1 MKLSK
6 AHDKYSD
13 LSAVIPTKPSQV
25 LHLVRRAAIYLSFA
39 GLLLFCFS
47 KFEEL
52 SYQNYLRDIKLETI
66 TRLVEVRETI
76 ENSLSAK
83 AQNITNLAVT
93 IAENPTLN
101 QTQFNIKAV
110 DYVLENPAILNVS
123 TAPDLVVEMVFP
135 RYGNEI
141 VVGYDL
147 RDDKAQYAK
156 VQEALRTGE
165 GFVTGPV
172 DLIEGKRGV
181 IMRKPVFAKGRSGV
195 PHAWGVVSVVL
206 DYDKLLSNLNI
217 PEFEKQFDIVIQET
231 SATVGQSSEVL
242 FGDTSIFEKDPIR
255 LGFNFLFGQW
265 ELVATPDG
273 GWPTHQPNHI
283 WRWLVG
289 CMVILFC
296 LFALWY
302 LIRLVDQR
310 LHAESVLSTGIEALD
325 HGFVMF
331 DADRRLVAFNQKYKE
346 LAGASGMVRVGVRYE
361 DIVKANLE
369 KGLIPDAVGREK
381 EWLEKWSK
389 RLVTKA
395 SDNEQI
401 LADGRLIRATDRPME
416 DGSTVGLRIDIT
428 DLKKAQIAAEAANK
442 AKTDFMGVL
451 SHELRTP
458 LTVILGN
465 AKLAKNISMMPAYRN
480 LVAKIQAH
488 PDLNEEFMPL
498 LEKINDQI
506 GTMMGSL
513 ENSGNHLFSLISEI
527 LDFTKID
534 SGNLVLEKKQTSSSE
549 IVGSVVDQLSPLV
562 EQRGLQIVTQ
572 IEDVRLVA
580 DLKRIQQILINVI
593 GNATKFTDSG
603 TITLAVCAKDDK
615 VVFSVTDTGIGIPED
630 QIDRVSEAFQQV
642 DSTARRKY
650 GGTGLGLAISRDIAV
665 AHEGQLTLK
674 SKLGEGSTFTLVL
687 PCNQSDI
694 EPEYHEEII
703 ESLVA

>member
-6 AHDKYSD
+6 AEDKHSD
-13 LSAVIPTKPSQV
+13 LSAVTRTKPSQV
-25 LHLVRRAAIYLSFA
+25 LHLVRRAAIYISFA

-52 SYQNYLRDIKLETI
+52 SYQNYLRELKLEAI
-66 TRLVEVRETI
+66 TSLVEVRESI
-76 ENSLSAK
+76 ENNLSAK

-101 QTQFNIKAV
+101 QTEFNIKAV

-123 TAPDLVVEMVFP
+123 TAPDFVVEMVFP
-135 RYGNEI
+135 RYGNENVI
-141 VVGYDL
+141 GYDL

-206 DYDKLLSNLNI
+206 DYEKLLSNLNI
-217 PEFEKQFDIVIQET
+217 PEFEKKFDIVIQET
-231 SATVGQSSEVL
+231 SATGGQSSEVL

-283 WRWLVG
+283 WRWMVG
-289 CMVILFC
+289 CMVILSC

-302 LIRLVDQR
+302 LIRLVDKR

-361 DIVKANLE
+361 DIVKANLK

-488 PDLNEEFMPL
+488 PDLNDEFMPL

-534 SGNLVLEKKQTSSSE
+534 SGNLVLEKKPTSSTE
-549 IVGSVVDQLSPLV
+549 IVGSVVDQLRPLV

-603 TITLAVCAKDDK
+603 TITLAVCEKDDK
-615 VVFSVTDTGIGIPED
+615 VIFSVTDTGIGIPED
-630 QIDRVSEAFQQV
+630 QIDRVFEAFQQV

-674 SKLGEGSTFTLVL
+674 SKLGQGSTFTLVL
-687 PCNQSDI
+687 PCNKSDI
-694 EPEYHEEII
+694 EPEYHEEMI

>member
-6 AHDKYSD
+6 AEDKHSD
-13 LSAVIPTKPSQV
+13 LSAVTRTKPSQV
-25 LHLVRRAAIYLSFA
+25 LHLVRRAAIYISFA

-52 SYQNYLRDIKLETI
+52 SYQNYLRELKLEAI
-66 TRLVEVRETI
+66 TSLVEVRESI
-76 ENSLSAK
+76 ENNLSAK

-101 QTQFNIKAV
+101 QTEFNIKAV

-123 TAPDLVVEMVFP
+123 TAPDFVVEMVFP
-135 RYGNEI
+135 RYGNENVI
-141 VVGYDL
+141 GYDL
-147 RDDKAQYAK
+147 RDDTAQYAK
-156 VQEALRTGE
+156 VQEALRSGE

-206 DYDKLLSNLNI
+206 DYEKLLSNLNI

-231 SATVGQSSEVL
+231 SATGGQSSEVL

-273 GWPTHQPNHI
+273 GWPTHQPNHM
-283 WRWLVG
+283 WRWLAG

-296 LFALWY
+296 LFSLWY
-302 LIRLVDQR
+302 IIRLVDQR
-310 LHAESVLSTGIEALD
+310 LHAESILSTGIEALD

-331 DADRRLVAFNQKYKE
+331 DADRRLVAFNEKYKE

-361 DIVKANLE
+361 DIVKANLN
-369 KGLIPDAVGREK
+369 KGLIPDAVGREQ

-389 RLVTKA
+389 RLVTRA

-488 PDLNEEFMPL
+488 PDLNDEFMPL

-534 SGNLVLEKKQTSSSE
+534 SGNLVLEKKPTSSTE
-549 IVGSVVDQLSPLV
+549 IVGSVVDQLRPLV

-603 TITLAVCAKDDK
+603 TITLAVCEKDDK
-615 VVFSVTDTGIGIPED
+615 VIFSVTDTGIGIPED
-630 QIDRVSEAFQQV
+630 QIDRVFEAFQQV

-674 SKLGEGSTFTLVL
+674 SKLGQGSTFTLVL
-687 PCNQSDI
+687 PCNKSDI
-694 EPEYHEEII
+694 EPEYHEEMI